1 MFGLTAGP
9 FIVDDSLV
17 IPFSQLITSLVSL
30 ILPTALGMWIRW
42 KWSKSARILDKII
55 VPFTLLTVLFI
66 LTAGVYINIFI
77 FLLMTPAMFLAGFI
91 VAIAGYLFGAG
102 LAKLFKLNRGQIVAV
117 AIETSFQNGT
127 IAFILLK
134 ISLQE
139 PYGELAAVVSQQ
151 ISPKFSLSYRPFS
164 CPQAPVAQLMV
175 TGLPLWLIFFALKF
189 YQKCVKKKKD
199 QHSETATGYEKVA
212 KEKDTSKIDS
222 QKPIV

>member
-1 MFGLTAGP
+1 MSITMTFMSTIMALAFMPLWIFLLGP
-9 FIVDDSLV
+9 YIVDDTLV
-17 IPFSQLITSLVSL
+17 IPFTQLITSLVSL

-42 KWSKSARILDKII
+42 RWSQSARILDKII

-77 FLLMTPAMFLAGFI
+77 FLLMTPAMFLAGFA
-91 VAIAGYLFGAG
+91 VAIAGYLFGGG

-139 PYGELAAVVSQQ
+139 PYGELAAVVRVSV
-151 ISPKFSLSYRPFS
+151 ISFSIELQF
-164 CPQAPVAQLMV
+164 
-175 TGLPLWLIFFALKF
+175 I
-189 YQKCVKKKKD
+189 
-199 QHSETATGYEKVA
+199 
-212 KEKDTSKIDS
+212 
-222 QKPIV
+222 